1 MENEISQEFCPNC
14 RKIVN
19 VKKQKLTTSI
29 QSENGKKVVL
39 RILKSFSCENCNRE
53 IRTENQQIKD

>member
-19 VKKQKLTTSI
+19 VKKQELTTSV
-29 QSENGKKVVL
+29 QNGNGKKVVL
-39 RILKSFSCENCNRE
+39 RILKSFSCESCNRE
-53 IRTENQQIKD
+53 IRTENPEIKN

>member
-19 VKKQKLTTSI
+19 VKKQDLITSI
-29 QSENGKKVVL
+29 QSGNGEKVVL
-39 RILKSFSCENCNRE
+39 RILKSFNCESCNRE
-53 IRTENQQIKD
+53 IRTESQKIKD